1 MRTAPL
7 TLFAGMLLL
16 AACSHRTT
24 PPPPPEQPPLM
35 AGEARFGSMSAAEQA
50 ELQQLLAPFLSSAS
64 VELWYSAARR
74 KDTGTFEWCISPALS
89 EAEWVCLGTMPA
101 AELQKLAAERTVVEY
116 GDTLDYWLRFE
127 LRSGGKSLPI
137 MICPAEEFGVRIG
150 GSHSVRSRSFHRA
163 VWKFMDRQ
171 YGIQKRLDKIVLE

>member
-1 MRTAPL
+1 
-7 TLFAGMLLL
+7 
-16 AACSHRTT
+16 
-24 PPPPPEQPPLM
+24 M

-50 ELQQLLAPFLSSAS
+50 ELQQLLAPFLAPSAP

-74 KDTGTFEWCISPALS
+74 KDNGTFEWCISPALS
-89 EAEWVCLGTMPA
+89 EAEWVCLGTMPP

-127 LRSGGKSLPI
+127 LRCGGKSLPI

-150 GSHSVRSRSFHRA
+150 GTHSVRSRSFHRA
-163 VWKFMDRQ
+163 VWKFMERQ
-171 YGIQKRLDKIVLE
+171 YNIQKRFDKIVLE